1 MRDKSTNT
9 LKRKNFAQ
17 IVSFL
22 CLSANNYFLLMRMS
36 LTVLAATEEDPT
48 KTWWET
54 VITRKHRHTKPH
66 TTHRERERERER
78 ESNPSMSI
86 NTFATNTW
94 ATLGYKN
101 TKKSNNIP
109 KEKINLPTKRYI

>member
-1 MRDKSTNT
+1 MLTMRDKSTNT

-66 TTHRERERERER
+66 TTHTQRERERERER
-78 ESNPSMSI
+78 EQSQYVNKHLCNKYM
-86 NTFATNTW
+86 
-94 ATLGYKN
+94 GYVR
-101 TKKSNNIP
+101 
-109 KEKINLPTKRYI
+109 L